1 MGRAQKPE
9 TTAKTR
15 EEERLLGRIEE
26 LAARSERGYATYSH
40 FLNPHERALA
50 EPALRRMGAR
60 YQWLGGYPEAE
71 RAILAFLPDYL
82 EDAREDVDCP
92 LCLLEVEEKGRQF
105 GRTLTHRDYLGALM
119 SQQIERERVGD
130 IVVQEGARVDL
141 PAASGDA
148 GRAGRP
154 QKIGNH
160 GVEVRE
166 VPLESFAGAEGQKER
181 RVCFVASLR
190 LDSVTAEG
198 FGISRSQAAADIA
211 AGLVSLRH
219 AECLR
224 AAGGGVRG
232 RCDCAARQRAHHRGQ
247 DAGAEPQGPP
257 VFGALAMEIA
267 KNASHRVLGGGA
279 FSSGRYS
286 AMSSSE
292 QSRMRQSS
300 PSV

>member
-40 FLNPHERALA
+40 FLNPHERALV

-130 IVVQEGARVDL
+130 IVVQEGRAWIFLLR
-141 PAASGDA
+141 PAMLAVRDGLQ
-148 GRAGRP
+148 R
-154 QKIGNH
+154 IGNH

-181 RVCFVASLR
+181 HVCFVASLR

-224 AAGGGVRG
+224 AAEEVCEGDVIALRG
-232 RCDCAARQRAHHRGQ
+232 
-247 DAGAEPQGPP
+247 
-257 VFGALAMEIA
+257 
-267 KNASHRVLGGGA
+267 
-279 FSSGRYS
+279 SGRITVGKTQG
-286 AMSSSE
+286 
-292 QSRMRQSS
+292 QSHKGRLCLELWQWK
-300 PSV
+300 

>member
-9 TTAKTR
+9 TTAKSR

-50 EPALRRMGAR
+50 EPVLRRMGAR

-130 IVVQEGARVDL
+130 IVVQEGRAWIFLLR
-141 PAASGDA
+141 PAMLAVRDGL
-148 GRAGRP
+148 

-224 AAGGGVRG
+224 AAEEVCAGDVIALRG
-232 RCDCAARQRAHHRGQ
+232 
-247 DAGAEPQGPP
+247 
-257 VFGALAMEIA
+257 
-267 KNASHRVLGGGA
+267 
-279 FSSGRYS
+279 SGRITVGKTQG
-286 AMSSSE
+286 
-292 QSRMRQSS
+292 QSRKGRLCLELWQWK
-300 PSV
+300 

>member
-1 MGRAQKPE
+1 MGRAEKPE
-9 TTAKTR
+9 TAAKTR

-26 LAARSERGYATYSH
+26 LAARSERGYATYSY
-40 FLNPHERALA
+40 FLNPHERALV
-50 EPALRRMGAR
+50 EPALRRLGAR

-82 EDAREDVDCP
+82 EDAGEDMYCP

-130 IVVQEGARVDL
+130 IVVQEGRAWIFLLR
-141 PAASGDA
+141 PAMLAVRDSL
-148 GRAGRP
+148 

-166 VPLESFAGAEGQKER
+166 VPLGSFAGAERQKER

-190 LDSVTAEG
+190 LDCVVAEG

-224 AAGGGVRG
+224 AAEEVREG
-232 RCDCAARQRAHHRGQ
+232 DVIALRG
-247 DAGAEPQGPP
+247 
-257 VFGALAMEIA
+257 
-267 KNASHRVLGGGA
+267 
-279 FSSGRYS
+279 SGRITVGKTQG
-286 AMSSSE
+286 
-292 QSRMRQSS
+292 QSRKGRLCLELWQWK
-300 PSV
+300 